1 MALCRAVNDYLK
13 EGGATNNQIDEFL
26 DFCSM
31 FQKMKKLHG
40 TSVTAFGQDYFII
53 AELHSGRHDRFDF
66 AKCLKEYL
74 RIFQSMLNH
83 CTFHFIEI
91 RPIFVHIFIPDWNFL
106 TKFCSSD
113 LSFNRNILKSLY
125 LKSETS
131 AHAQLCNYSFIHTV
145 YKFHGIVQLETYIDN
160 GVNVMIV
167 VT

>member
-53 AELHSGRHDRFDF
+53 AELHSRRHDRFDF

-74 RIFQSMLNH
+74 RI
-83 CTFHFIEI
+83 
-91 RPIFVHIFIPDWNFL
+91 
-106 TKFCSSD
+106 
-113 LSFNRNILKSLY
+113 SFNRNILKSLY